1 MKRMIYICLILMAVS
16 SCLSREFTE
25 QNPYISIDTGS
36 LTVPSDD
43 VSGKV
48 CDTLY
53 VTSNRSWSAV
63 FAEDVDWVRMA
74 VNGNENL
81 AGVSEIATLP
91 LEFDNNESYEHRS
104 VRLVI
109 SYDSLVEEVVITQE
123 AKSHRLMITEVTPG
137 LEAISSKGG
146 RFDISFYCNTKW
158 KARVDYTDGMLLS
171 LSANEGNL
179 SSTISVNVNKNDD
192 PDNEKKAVVTLS
204 ADGCQDIDI
213 VLIQQRNE

>member
-109 SYDSLVEEVVITQE
+109 SYDSLVEEVVIT
-123 AKSHRLMITEVTPG
+123 

-158 KARVDYTDGMLLS
+158 KAKVDYTDGMLLS